1 MTMVHKVVDARGLAC
16 PEPVV
21 LTQQTARQYDIFEVL
36 VDNEVAV
43 QNITRFCTN
52 KKLKLEVQEE
62 GKQWRLLIRKA

>member
-1 MTMVHKVVDARGLAC
+1 MEQQVIDARGLAC

-21 LTQQTARQYDIFEVL
+21 LTQQASRQYDAFEVL

-52 KKLKLEVQEE
+52 KKLKLQVQEE
-62 GKQWRLLIRKA
+62 GSQWRLSVSKA

>member
-1 MTMVHKVVDARGLAC
+1 MEQPVIDARGLGC

-21 LTQQTARQYDIFEVL
+21 LTQQASRQYDVFQVL

-52 KKLKLEVQEE
+52 KKLKLQVQEE
-62 GKQWRLLIRKA
+62 DEQWRLSIAKA

>member
-1 MTMVHKVVDARGLAC
+1 MAYKVVDARGLAC

-21 LTQQTARQYDIFEVL
+21 LTQQAAREYDIFQIL

-52 KKLKLEVQEE
+52 KKLQLEVQEE
-62 GKQWRLLIRKA
+62 EGQWRLSIQKK

>member
-1 MTMVHKVVDARGLAC
+1 MEQQVIDARGLAC

-21 LTQQTARQYDIFEVL
+21 LTQQASRRYDAFEVL

-52 KKLKLEVQEE
+52 KKLKLQVQEE
-62 GKQWRLLIRKA
+62 GSQWRLSVSKA